1 MIRLTS
7 KMAQFEELP
16 PTPGIADLADAGLE
30 SLPTVL
36 TIPETA
42 KILRI
47 GRNSAY
53 EAARRGQIPTIKIGK
68 RLLVPRNAL
77 ERLLAGAK
85 GDKKK
90 AAPQRKD
97 AAHTEKQNYD

>member
-1 MIRLTS
+1 
-7 KMAQFEELP
+7 MAQFKENP
-16 PTPGIADLADAGLE
+16 PVPGIADLADAGLE
-30 SLPTVL
+30 GLPTVL

-68 RLLVPRNAL
+68 RLLVPREAL
-77 ERLLAGAK
+77 ERQLAQAK
-85 GDKKK
+85 VKMDSGRDG
-90 AAPQRKD
+90 
-97 AAHTEKQNYD
+97 EG

>member
-1 MIRLTS
+1 MI
-7 KMAQFEELP
+7 QFDELP
-16 PTPGIADLADAGLE
+16 PTLGIADLADAGLE

-36 TIPETA
+36 TITETA

-53 EAARRGQIPTIKIGK
+53 EAARTGEIPTIKIGK
-68 RLLVPRNAL
+68 RLLAPRYAL
-77 ERLLAGAK
+77 EHLLAEAK

>member
-1 MIRLTS
+1 
-7 KMAQFEELP
+7 MAQFKENP
-16 PTPGIADLADAGLE
+16 PVPGIADLADAGLE

-53 EAARRGQIPTIKIGK
+53 EAARTGEIPTVKIGK
-68 RLLVPRNAL
+68 RLLVPREAL
-77 ERLLAGAK
+77 ERKLAEAK
-85 GDKKK
+85 
-90 AAPQRKD
+90 
-97 AAHTEKQNYD
+97 

>member
-1 MIRLTS
+1 
-7 KMAQFEELP
+7 MAQFEELP
-16 PTPGIADLADAGLE
+16 PTRAIADLADADFE

-53 EAARRGQIPTIKIGK
+53 EAARRGEIPTIKIGK
-68 RLLVPRNAL
+68 LLLVPREAL
-77 ERLLAGAK
+77 ERQLAQAK
-85 GDKKK
+85 VTMDSGRDG
-90 AAPQRKD
+90 
-97 AAHTEKQNYD
+97 EG

>member
-1 MIRLTS
+1 
-7 KMAQFEELP
+7 MAQFKENP
-16 PTPGIADLADAGLE
+16 PVPAIADLADAGLE
-30 SLPTVL
+30 GLPTVL

-68 RLLVPRNAL
+68 RVLVLREAL

-97 AAHTEKQNYD
+97 TAHMENQNYD

>member
-1 MIRLTS
+1 
-7 KMAQFEELP
+7 MAQCKENP

-30 SLPTVL
+30 GLPTVL

-53 EAARRGQIPTIKIGK
+53 EAARTGEIPTVKIGK
-68 RLLVPRNAL
+68 RLLVPRKAL
-77 ERLLAGAK
+77 ERILAEAK
-85 GDKKK
+85 
-90 AAPQRKD
+90 
-97 AAHTEKQNYD
+97 

>member
-1 MIRLTS
+1 
-7 KMAQFEELP
+7 MAQFKENP
-16 PTPGIADLADAGLE
+16 PVPGIADLADAGLE
-30 SLPTVL
+30 GLPTVL

-53 EAARRGQIPTIKIGK
+53 EAARRGQIPTIKIGG
-68 RLLVPRNAL
+68 RVLVPRKAL
-77 ERLLAGAK
+77 ERLLAEAK

>member
-16 PTPGIADLADAGLE
+16 PTPAIADLADADFE

-68 RLLVPRNAL
+68 RLLVPREAL
-77 ERLLAGAK
+77 ERQLAQAK
-85 GDKKK
+85 VKMDSGLDG
-90 AAPQRKD
+90 
-97 AAHTEKQNYD
+97 EG